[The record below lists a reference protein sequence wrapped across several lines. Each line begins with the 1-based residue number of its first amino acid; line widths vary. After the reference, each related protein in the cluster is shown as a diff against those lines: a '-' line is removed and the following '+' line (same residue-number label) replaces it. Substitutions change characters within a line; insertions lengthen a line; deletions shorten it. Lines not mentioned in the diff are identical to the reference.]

1 MVVQL
6 VAYIAANTA
15 VLYVVHGSLYAAL
28 RIVIPRDVGINL
40 RRYRL
45 LVLESLIKA
54 LAWTTFDEVVENSVG
69 C

>member
-6 VAYIAANTA
+6 VAYIAVNTA
-15 VLYVVHGSLYAAL
+15 VLYVVHASLYAAL
-28 RIVIPRDVGINL
+28 RIVIPWDVGINL

-54 LAWTTFDEVVENSVG
+54 LA
-69 C
+69 

>member
-6 VAYIAANTA
+6 VAYIAVNTA

-45 LVLESLIKA
+45 LVLESLINA
-54 LAWTTFDEVVENSVG
+54 LA
-69 C
+69 